1 MAEVGRKILVITGPT
16 ASGKTGIS
24 LELASRFNAEIL
36 SADSRQVYERLD
48 IGTAKPTVDQL
59 LSVPHHLISH
69 VPITSTYSAGTFFR
83 ESQDVIQDI
92 QERGKVPLVVGGT
105 GLYVR
110 TLVEGI
116 FDSPEVDP
124 QLREDLQ
131 SELEHRGIEPLFAR
145 LQQLDPNAASFVPM
159 TNHPR
164 VLRALEVCI
173 LTGQPY
179 SRIRRERMKKPKHK
193 VQVVGLRWNR
203 DALYA
208 RINSRVEQ
216 MMEQGFLDEVQD
228 LLDRGIDPSSNAL
241 RTVGYKEAIAHLGG
255 EYGKERMIEL
265 MKQNTRRFAKR
276 QYTWFRKERY
286 IDWIDV
292 SDSTS
297 AAEVTETIID
307 RWT

>member
-1 MAEVGRKILVITGPT
+1 
-16 ASGKTGIS
+16 
-24 LELASRFNAEIL
+24 
-36 SADSRQVYERLD
+36 
-48 IGTAKPTVDQL
+48 
-59 LSVPHHLISH
+59 
-69 VPITSTYSAGTFFR
+69 
-83 ESQDVIQDI
+83 
-92 QERGKVPLVVGGT
+92 
-105 GLYVR
+105 
-110 TLVEGI
+110 
-116 FDSPEVDP
+116 
-124 QLREDLQ
+124 
-131 SELEHRGIEPLFAR
+131 
-145 LQQLDPNAASFVPM
+145 
-159 TNHPR
+159 
-164 VLRALEVCI
+164 
-173 LTGQPY
+173 
-179 SRIRRERMKKPKHK
+179 
-193 VQVVGLRWNR
+193 
-203 DALYA
+203 
-208 RINSRVEQ
+208 